1 MKAKRAWRG
10 QKEWRFKT
18 TGKRVEAEHH
28 GERNIVKR
36 LRWSQGSYE
45 RGSEFTFMMS
55 GP

>member
-1 MKAKRAWRG
+1 MKVERAWRER
-10 QKEWRFKT
+10 KEWKFKST
-18 TGKRVEAEHH
+18 RERVEAERH

-45 RGSEFTFMMS
+45 RGSEFTFMIS